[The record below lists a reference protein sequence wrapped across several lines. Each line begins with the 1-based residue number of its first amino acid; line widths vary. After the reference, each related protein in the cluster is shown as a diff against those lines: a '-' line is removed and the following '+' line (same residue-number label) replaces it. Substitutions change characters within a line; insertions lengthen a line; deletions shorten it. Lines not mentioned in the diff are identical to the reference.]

1 MNCFRNTKRVLRF
14 APLLTTTLFFTIL
27 TFAPS
32 AQAAS
37 RRTVPGGYD
46 GTQEVTLNGTI
57 QAVISQRTS
66 GRPVGLHLL
75 VASPQGVVDAHLGP
89 YLTKDTEEAL
99 RSGQPVQVVGAM
111 EKIRS
116 RNYLLVRQLIFAG
129 RMVTVR
135 SERGFLLR
143 AQPLA
148 RPKTAK
154 TTTQVELTG
163 GAL

>member
-27 TFAPS
+27 TLGPS

-37 RRTVPGGYD
+37 RSTAPGSYDRTH
-46 GTQEVTLNGTI
+46 EVTLNGTV
-57 QAVISQRTS
+57 QAVISERTS
-66 GRPVGLHLL
+66 GHPVGLHLL
-75 VASPQGVVDAHLGP
+75 VASLQGVVDAHLGP
-89 YLTKDTEEAL
+89 YLTKETQEAL
-99 RSGQPVQVVGAM
+99 RSGQPVQIVGAT
-111 EKIRS
+111 EKIRG

-129 RMVTVR
+129 RTVTVR